1 MSSGGG
7 RLLKEICFKS
17 FWSLRRTVVTSYYTL
32 RYSSSISIFV
42 FTSSGCYF
50 IVNFENKVYIIPK
63 LSYFFS
69 LSGTK
74 VMALHT
80 EVWVGGGFSKVV
92 ATFNHMGGSFNLFM
106 ATTGS
111 VWIIPSFQIW
121 DYVLHVEH
129 ISCVVTN
136 CGQHQWVIELEQ
148 HCLTHWDWDK
158 MAAIFAD
165 DIFIYIF
172 VNENFWI

>member
-1 MSSGGG
+1 MSSGCG

-17 FWSLRRTVVTSYYTL
+17 FWSLRRTIVTWNSL
-32 RYSSSISIFV
+32 WDSISIFV

-50 IVNFENKVYIIPK
+50 IVDFENKVYIIPK

-74 VMALHT
+74 VMMALYT

-92 ATFNHMGGSFNLFM
+92 ATFNHVGGSFNLFM

-111 VWIIPSFQIW
+111 VSIIPCFQIW
-121 DYVLHVEH
+121 DNVMHIEH

-136 CGQHQWVIELEQ
+136 CGEHQWVIELEQ
-148 HCLTHWDWDK
+148 HC
-158 MAAIFAD
+158 
-165 DIFIYIF
+165 
-172 VNENFWI
+172 